1 MSILGAMYSGVS
13 GLFAQSQKISA
24 ISDNVSNANTV
35 GYKKTAVP
43 FSTFVTQQAI
53 DTAYSPGGVRA
64 NPRMMVTEQGN
75 LLSTSNATDLAIRGQ
90 GMFVVRSSAEETIGG
105 PDQRTYFS
113 RAGSF
118 APDSD
123 GNLRNTAGYYLQ
135 GWPLDSDGSYVNGA
149 PARTSLD
156 GLQTIDVTGLNFTGA
171 PSTAIDFGANL
182 PAGSTELGGIEGLAL
197 PFNGTPDIAVGDTV
211 TLQLRNPT
219 GGVETLV
226 MTATA
231 GPPANPD
238 EFQVGGTNAATVTNL
253 RAALSAALSTEFS
266 SDAATGG
273 ITVAAG
279 GTTLFVNDSEDFSGW
294 ALDSIATSAGADP
307 VDTARFQ
314 ELGDTVTTSIEYFDN
329 LGSPQLLDLTWEP
342 TDVSGLWNLTVVNR
356 GDQSGAP
363 VARMS
368 IQFGL
373 SGADAGAPQSV
384 QGYYDMASAT
394 FNPAPEPAGL
404 EFVSESGQPLGG
416 VPINQRDPIIPR
428 LQITNGT
435 AAAPMPQILD
445 LNIGAI
451 RTFDGMTQ
459 FAGDYTPTKIERD
472 GAQFSDLSRVEV
484 NADGVMR
491 AIFDNGQ
498 SRPIYQIPLI
508 DFTNPEGL
516 LAVDGNAW
524 QLTSEAGAWYLWNP
538 GQGSTGDIAG
548 GSLEQSTVDIAEEFS
563 DMIIAQRSY
572 SSNARIIQTAD
583 EMLQEIA
590 NLKR

>member
-1 MSILGAMYSGVS
+1 MSVFGAMYSGVS

-35 GYKKTAVP
+35 GYKKTQVP

-53 DTAYSPGGVRA
+53 DTAYSAGGVRA
-64 NPRMMVTEQGN
+64 KPRMMVGEQG
-75 LLSTSNATDLAIRGQ
+75 LLQSTSSATDMAISGQ
-90 GMFVVRSSAEETIGG
+90 GMFVVRSTAEETVGG
-105 PDQRTYFS
+105 PDQRTYFT

-118 APDSD
+118 SPDAD

-135 GWPLDSDGSYVNGA
+135 GWPLDSDGSFVGGA
-149 PARTSLD
+149 PARTSFD
-156 GLQTIDVTGLNFTGA
+156 GLETIDVTGLNFTGA
-171 PSTAIDFGANL
+171 PSTKIDFGANL
-182 PAGSTELGGIEGLAL
+182 PAEATQLGGIESLAL
-197 PFNGTPDIAVGDTV
+197 PFDGAPNIGAGDTV
-211 TLQLRNPT
+211 TLSLRNPT
-219 GGVETLV
+219 GGTETLV
-226 MTATA
+226 MNATA

-238 EFQVGGTNAATVTNL
+238 EFQVGGTNAATVANL
-253 RAALSAALSTEFS
+253 RTAIDAALSTEFS
-266 SDAATGG
+266 ADAKNGG

-279 GTTLFVNDSEDFSGW
+279 GSTLFVNDAEDYSGW
-294 ALDSIATSAGADP
+294 ALDSIATSAGAGA
-307 VDTARFQ
+307 VDVGRFK
-314 ELGDTVTTSIEYFDN
+314 ELGDLVTTSIEYFDN

-342 TDVSGLWNLTVVNR
+342 TDVAGLWNLTVVNR

-368 IQFGL
+368 LQFGL
-373 SGADAGAPQSV
+373 SGADAGSPQSV
-384 QGYYDMASAT
+384 QGYYDMTTAT
-394 FNPAPEPAGL
+394 FNAAPEPAGL
-404 EFVSESGQPLGG
+404 EFVSETGQPLGSA
-416 VPINQRDPIIPR
+416 PINQRDPIIPR

-435 AAAPMPQILD
+435 ATSPMPQTLD
-445 LNIGAI
+445 LNIGALQ
-451 RTFDGMTQ
+451 TFDGITQ
-459 FAGDYTPTKIERD
+459 FSGDYTPTKIERD
-472 GAQFSDLSRVEV
+472 GAQFSDLARTEIGS
-484 NADGVMR
+484 DGVMR

-498 SRPIYQIPLI
+498 SRPIYQVPLI

-524 QLTSEAGAWYLWNP
+524 QATSEAGAWYLWNP

-548 GSLEQSTVDIAEEFS
+548 GSLEESTVDIAEEFS
-563 DMIIAQRSY
+563 NMIIAQRSY